1 MCNFRTNLFS
11 DSEVVTKLP
20 TKISRYNLFAV
31 INPTVKGH
39 SLGSDRDLPA
49 YKLPTN
55 TERAYL

>member
-1 MCNFRTNLFS
+1 MCNFRTNRFS
-11 DSEVVTKLP
+11 DSEVVTKMS
-20 TKISRYNLFAV
+20 TKIDRYNPFAV
-31 INPTVKGH
+31 ISPTVKGH